1 MKTKIKSFISF
12 RKLVFGL
19 LFGLC
24 CVFAIFSNNLIGI
37 KANENTE
44 EIPGEEEIV
53 ENEENTEEE
62 VENNTEEP
70 VVEEETTQEEQTE
83 EPIEEELEE
92 GFLEENWKLIVSS
105 LMGTTGGIGAL
116 LYFVLKAIKS
126 AKSVSDSL
134 AANGEIDTKTKNILS
149 NASKKFEEA
158 DKKLTELIS
167 KFEEKQNEAEDKL
180 NKIYED
186 NKAELDSLMNAFI
199 DLAEAFKI
207 MVNNSDELVKKGVS
221 NRINKIIDK
230 KDE

>member
-24 CVFAIFSNNLIGI
+24 CVFAIFSNNLIGV

-70 VVEEETTQEEQTE
+70 VVEEPTQEEPQE
-83 EPIEEELEE
+83 EPIQEEVEE

-134 AANGEIDTKTKNILS
+134 VANGEIDTKTKNVLS
-149 NASKKFEEA
+149 GASKKFEEA
-158 DKKLTELIS
+158 DKKLTELIA
-167 KFEEKQNEAEDKL
+167 KFEEKQNKAEDKL

-186 NKAELDSLMNAFI
+186 NKAELDSLMNAYME
-199 DLAEAFKI
+199 LAEAFKI

>member
-24 CVFAIFSNNLIGI
+24 CVFAIFSNNLIGV

-70 VVEEETTQEEQTE
+70 VVEEEPTQEE
-83 EPIEEELEE
+83 PVVEEELEE

-105 LMGTTGGIGAL
+105 LMGTSGGLGLL
-116 LYFVLKAIKS
+116 LYFVSKAIKT
-126 AKSVSDSL
+126 AKGVSDSL
-134 AANGEIDTKTKNILS
+134 VANGETDTETKNSLS

-158 DKKLTELIS
+158 DKKLTELIA
-167 KFEEKQNEAEDKL
+167 KFEEKQSKAEEKL

-186 NKAELDSLMNAFI
+186 NKVELNSLMNAFI

>member
-24 CVFAIFSNNLIGI
+24 CVFAIFSNNLIGV

-70 VVEEETTQEEQTE
+70 VQEE
-83 EPIEEELEE
+83 PVVEEELEE

-116 LYFVLKAIKS
+116 LYFVLKAIKT
-126 AKSVSDSL
+126 AKGVSDSL
-134 AANGEIDTKTKNILS
+134 VANGEIDTKTKNVLS
-149 NASKKFEEA
+149 GASKKFEEA
-158 DKKLTELIS
+158 DKKLTELIA
-167 KFEEKQNEAEDKL
+167 KFEEKQNKAEDKL

-186 NKAELDSLMNAFI
+186 NKAELDSLMNAYME
-199 DLAEAFKI
+199 LAEAFKI

>member
-24 CVFAIFSNNLIGI
+24 CVFAIFSNNLIGV

-44 EIPGEEEIV
+44 EIPGEEEII

-70 VVEEETTQEEQTE
+70 VVEE
-83 EPIEEELEE
+83 PVVEEELEE

-116 LYFVLKAIKS
+116 LYFVLKAIKA
-126 AKSVSDSL
+126 AKGVSDSL
-134 AANGEIDTKTKNILS
+134 VANGEIDTKTKNVLS
-149 NASKKFEEA
+149 GASKKFEEA
-158 DKKLTELIS
+158 DKKLTELIA
-167 KFEEKQNEAEDKL
+167 KFEEKQSKAEDKL

-186 NKAELDSLMNAFI
+186 NKAELDSLMNAYME
-199 DLAEAFKI
+199 LAEAFKI

>member
-24 CVFAIFSNNLIGI
+24 CVFAIFSNNLIGV

-70 VVEEETTQEEQTE
+70 VVEEEPTQEEPIQE
-83 EPIEEELEE
+83 EVEE

-105 LMGTTGGIGAL
+105 LMGTSGGLGVL
-116 LYFVLKAIKS
+116 LYFVLKAIKT
-126 AKSVSDSL
+126 AKGVTDSL
-134 AANGEIDTKTKNILS
+134 VTNGETDTKTKNVLS
-149 NASKKFEEA
+149 GASKKFEEA
-158 DKKLTELIS
+158 DKKLTELIA
-167 KFEEKQNEAEDKL
+167 KFEEKQSKAEEKL

-186 NKAELDSLMNAFI
+186 NKAELNSLMNAFI

>member
-24 CVFAIFSNNLIGI
+24 CVFAIFSNNLIGV

-70 VVEEETTQEEQTE
+70 VVEEEPTQEEPE
-83 EPIEEELEE
+83 EE

-105 LMGTTGGIGAL
+105 LLGTSGGLGML
-116 LYFVLKAIKS
+116 LYFVLKTTKT
-126 AKSVSDSL
+126 AKGVIDSL
-134 AANGEIDTKTKNILS
+134 AANGETDTKTKNSLS

-158 DKKLTELIS
+158 DKKLTELID
-167 KFEEKQNEAEDKL
+167 KFEEKQSKTEDKL

-186 NKAELDSLMNAFI
+186 NKVELNSLMNAFI